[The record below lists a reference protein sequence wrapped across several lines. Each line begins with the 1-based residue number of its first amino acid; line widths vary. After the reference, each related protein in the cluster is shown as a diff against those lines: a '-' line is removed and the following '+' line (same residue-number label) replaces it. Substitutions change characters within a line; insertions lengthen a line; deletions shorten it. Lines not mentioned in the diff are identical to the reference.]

1 MMQRHGLTAGKCGD
15 NDRRQNDRLA
25 GPSDKRHIGFASAKM
40 KKSYERRSRQLKPK
54 LLL

>member
-1 MMQRHGLTAGKCGD
+1 MVIMIE
-15 NDRRQNDRLA
+15 DRMTELA